1 MFCSLL
7 FYSFELDNVSD
18 GCNRKLKFIF
28 KTLMAACSILFCKM
42 FGNRFVQLTVFSQPY
57 PADKIG
63 NKTRVQQRRDAFKK
77 NDVRTSVVGI

>member
-1 MFCSLL
+1 MFWMVVTESW
-7 FYSFELDNVSD
+7 
-18 GCNRKLKFIF
+18 KFIF

-77 NDVRTSVVGI
+77 NDVRTLLLSSNHDCLQLFKCL